1 MLMDFSFRKLINNR
15 LKKGEELLWQTE
27 LCKTKHLITEQVRLK
42 RSQMKQRHMISKKL
56 LYVPI
61 QI

>member
-1 MLMDFSFRKLINNR
+1 MLMDFRFRKLINNR
-15 LKKGEELLWQTE
+15 LKKGEELLWQKE
-27 LCKTKHLITEQVRLK
+27 LCETKHLITEQVRLK

>member
-27 LCKTKHLITEQVRLK
+27 LC
-42 RSQMKQRHMISKKL
+42 
-56 LYVPI
+56 
-61 QI
+61 